1 MIPFL
6 PSRDTAF
13 ALRIAGLVASAV
25 AALLAPRWLLG
36 PLGPLDALTSVFR
49 LHWPTASAM
58 SFQPVAIDT

>member
-6 PSRDTAF
+6 PSRYTAF

-25 AALLAPRWLLG
+25 AALLAPRWL
-36 PLGPLDALTSVFR
+36 LGPLDALTSVFR

>member
-36 PLGPLDALTSVFR
+36 PLDALPSVFR

>member
-36 PLGPLDALTSVFR
+36 PLDALTSVFR